1 MLLTHQNNKDI
12 EELLVKLSEFE
23 SVTKALQED
32 TLSVSDT
39 RALFDGVID
48 SFPETKDRLSKSAN
62 IVHDK
67 VFEDA
72 VTKIQDGKL
81 SELTLEERLSVSNL
95 QIEETQ
101 DSNEVSECNEEER
114 NSLAERVLK
123 KRRMEASEID
133 RNKKSKYMDLK
144 FIIPTSNIC
153 ERLFSA
159 AGYGLN
165 DRRQAILPA
174 NFEYQMFLDVNNDIW
189 GVQEV
194 NKIMYEVGN
203 ES

>member
-114 NSLAERVLK
+114 NSLAERVIK
-123 KRRMEASEID
+123 K
-133 RNKKSKYMDLK
+133 
-144 FIIPTSNIC
+144 T
-153 ERLFSA
+153 
-159 AGYGLN
+159 YG
-165 DRRQAILPA
+165 I
-174 NFEYQMFLDVNNDIW
+174 
-189 GVQEV
+189 
-194 NKIMYEVGN
+194 
-203 ES
+203 